1 LPPLASI
8 MACTVPSPPSP
19 LAACGIRRRENLAEA
34 GLDFIG
40 DGHRRQLSLKESGA
54 MTIFIGG
61 S

>member
-1 LPPLASI
+1 

-19 LAACGIRRRENLAEA
+19 PAACGIRRRENLAEA